1 MRQYIHDKLRE
12 ITEEEKNILEGNYI
26 IDKSIYTDNSQFII
40 DSNKLLNIDELIH
53 IRKHT
58 RFAQ

>member
-40 DSNKLLNIDELIH
+40 DSNKLLNIDELI
-53 IRKHT
+53 
-58 RFAQ
+58 

>member
-26 IDKSIYTDNSQFII
+26 IDKSIYEKYT
-40 DSNKLLNIDELIH
+40 LLRD
-53 IRKHT
+53 
-58 RFAQ
+58 F